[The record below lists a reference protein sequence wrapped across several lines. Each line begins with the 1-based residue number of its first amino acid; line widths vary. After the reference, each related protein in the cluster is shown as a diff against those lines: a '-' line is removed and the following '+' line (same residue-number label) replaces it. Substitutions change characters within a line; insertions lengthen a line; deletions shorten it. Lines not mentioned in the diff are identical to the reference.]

1 MFSKPHTLTRVA
13 PLSRF
18 FFWMSYA
25 MGLKGRS
32 HERTSRLVV
41 QHTYFRALVKATMI
55 RKHRF
60 YRLYSINTFS
70 KVVTTFRSLLH
81 AYPIAAVIS
90 FLFLAG
96 QLSSCT
102 TVHPPQLEYFRTK
115 DRSFP
120 KLVETVVPPVSKI
133 QKGDILGVI
142 VSSLNK
148 ESNELLNF
156 TNVNSLPVSVF
167 SGGSVGGG
175 NQPLGFLVDSSG
187 YISMP
192 IIGRQQV
199 GGLTLER
206 AEAKL
211 RADLEKT
218 LKDPS
223 VNVRFMNHKF
233 SVLGEVKQVGTF
245 NLLDDQTTLLDV
257 LAACGDLTE
266 YAKRDSLTVIRTRNG
281 MREIGKVNLR
291 TLSVFTS
298 PYFYVQN
305 GDVVYVEPTQ
315 DKVIAAR
322 PPGTGL
328 QKVAIYVGLA
338 TSLVSLIFLGSRL

>member
-1 MFSKPHTLTRVA
+1 MVIRLT
-13 PLSRF
+13 
-18 FFWMSYA
+18 
-25 MGLKGRS
+25 GLVRRQQVIG
-32 HERTSRLVV
+32 
-41 QHTYFRALVKATMI
+41 
-55 RKHRF
+55 
-60 YRLYSINTFS
+60 
-70 KVVTTFRSLLH
+70 VT
-81 AYPIAAVIS
+81 V
-90 FLFLAG
+90 FLFSVV

-102 TVHPPQLEYFRTK
+102 SVKPPQFDYFKSK

-120 KLVETVVPPVSKI
+120 KLVETVVPQVSRI

-148 ESNELLNF
+148 ESNEILNF

-167 SGGSVGGG
+167 SGGSVSGGS
-175 NQPLGFLVDSSG
+175 QPLGFLVDSSG

-192 IIGRQQV
+192 IIGRQKV
-199 GGLTLER
+199 DGLTLEL
-206 AEAKL
+206 AESKL
-211 RADLEKT
+211 RANLEKT
-218 LKDPS
+218 LKEPS

-245 NLLDDQTTLLDV
+245 NLLDDQTTILDV

-266 YAKRDSLTVIRTRNG
+266 YAKRDSITVIRNKNG

-291 TLSVFTS
+291 SLAVFKS
-298 PYFYVQN
+298 PYFYIQN

-315 DKVIAAR
+315 DKVIAPKPLSA
-322 PPGTGL
+322 GL

-338 TSLVSLIFLGSRL
+338 TSVVSLIFLGSRL

>member
-1 MFSKPHTLTRVA
+1 MPVVA
-13 PLSRF
+13 
-18 FFWMSYA
+18 
-25 MGLKGRS
+25 
-32 HERTSRLVV
+32 VV
-41 QHTYFRALVKATMI
+41 RAVLFMRNWVD
-55 RKHRF
+55 H
-60 YRLYSINTFS
+60 LYLFNNILR
-70 KVVTTFRSLLH
+70 KVVVALRSLRCS
-81 AYPIAAVIS
+81 YQIATAII
-90 FLFLAG
+90 LFVLAG

-102 TVHPPQLEYFRTK
+102 TAKPPRLDYFRTK

-120 KLVETVVPPVSKI
+120 KLVETTVPPVSKI

-148 ESNELLNF
+148 ESNERLNF

-175 NQPLGFLVDSSG
+175 SQPLGFLVDSSG
-187 YISMP
+187 HISMP

-199 GGLTLER
+199 GGLTLEQ

-257 LAACGDLTE
+257 LAACGDLTN
-266 YAKRDSLTVIRTRNG
+266 YAKRDSITVIRIKNG

-298 PYFYVQN
+298 PYFYIQN
-305 GDVVYVEPTQ
+305 GDVVYVGPTK
-315 DKVIAAR
+315 DKVIAVA
-322 PPGTGL
+322 PPSTGL